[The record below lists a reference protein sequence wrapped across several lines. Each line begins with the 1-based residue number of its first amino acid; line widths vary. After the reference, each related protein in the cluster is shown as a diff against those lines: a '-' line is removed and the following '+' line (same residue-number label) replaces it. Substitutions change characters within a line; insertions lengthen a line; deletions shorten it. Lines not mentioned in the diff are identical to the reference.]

1 MSICGLQFAMAIQS
15 YDIFFRHYQSIKQII
30 IMTSTTNLLL
40 ITVAAAYA
48 TSTINGQK
56 ISQSSQQIKRPKRP
70 LPPSIKGIQS
80 SSLTLQQQYQKKKQQ
95 RALQKLNLLKQT
107 TVHGTGNGGAFN
119 PNLAPNSQSKV
130 THLNAP
136 SDFNPCPSDTTFS
149 GNRASYDCTS
159 YIYCSGGTPKGDYI
173 SCIGLSFDNEKGV
186 CDWKESVYCESI
198 DGTVKSSDEGE
209 GSESSAGGEGVT
221 NVVIGSTTAISTAES
236 QNVGSVGAT
245 SNEKSDWGGHWVG
258 GKWYVVLFSSVV
270 YVVISCMSDPL
281 LSCSK
286 TTGYQIVKKLI
297 HH

>member
-1 MSICGLQFAMAIQS
+1 
-15 YDIFFRHYQSIKQII
+15 
-30 IMTSTTNLLL
+30 MTSTTTNLLL
-40 ITVAAAYA
+40 LTVAASVCA
-48 TSTINGQK
+48 TSSTINGQT
-56 ISQSSQQIKRPKRP
+56 ISQSQQQIKRPKRP

-80 SSLTLQQQYQKKKQQ
+80 SLTLQQQYQKKKQQ
-95 RALQKLNLLKQT
+95 RTLQKLNLLKQT
-107 TVHGTGNGGAFN
+107 TTHGTGNGGAFN

-130 THLNAP
+130 THLNTP
-136 SDFNPCPSDTTFS
+136 SEFNPCPSDTTFS

-198 DGTVKSSDEGE
+198 DGAAATNDSTAGGE
-209 GSESSAGGEGVT
+209 GSESSGAGKGVT

-258 GKWYVVLFSSVV
+258 GKWYVCLFSSVV
-270 YVVISCMSDPL
+270 YVVVFAQPMCF
-281 LSCSK
+281 
-286 TTGYQIVKKLI
+286 
-297 HH
+297 

>member
-1 MSICGLQFAMAIQS
+1 
-15 YDIFFRHYQSIKQII
+15 
-30 IMTSTTNLLL
+30 MTSTNTKLLL
-40 ITVAAAYA
+40 TVATAYA
-48 TSTINGQK
+48 TSTINGQT
-56 ISQSSQQIKRPKRP
+56 ISQSQQQIKRPKRP
-70 LPPSIKGIQS
+70 LPPTTKGIQS
-80 SSLTLQQQYQKKKQQ
+80 SLTPQQQYQKKQQ

-119 PNLAPNSQSKV
+119 PNLAPDSQSKV
-130 THLNAP
+130 THLNTP
-136 SDFNPCPSDTTFS
+136 SEFNPCPSDTTFS

-198 DGTVKSSDEGE
+198 DGAAATNDSAAG
-209 GSESSAGGEGVT
+209 GESSAGGEGVT

-270 YVVISCMSDPL
+270 YVVVFAQPMSF
-281 LSCSK
+281 
-286 TTGYQIVKKLI
+286 
-297 HH
+297 